1 MDRTEQVPL
10 NAARCLSDEGRP
22 YGAHRLPGAGND
34 PFLFGAIAYQKQDHF
49 TKTGSGETDVGKV
62 EKKSDAFSRMQPKD
76 FITLCGVL
84 GTEGWLE
91 HELFSSS
98 SRRSRNF
105 DAFCAALEGEL
116 CKRGRDEWVEIFLE
130 AVRKT
135 DPSFF
140 EFSLCLSRAC
150 LG

>member
-1 MDRTEQVPL
+1 MVL
-10 NAARCLSDEGRP
+10 
-22 YGAHRLPGAGND
+22 
-34 PFLFGAIAYQKQDHF
+34 IAYQVQETPSFLAQLHTKKRDHF

-62 EKKSDAFSRMQPKD
+62 EKKGDAFSRMQPKD

-140 EFSLCLSRAC
+140 EFSLCFVPSLSWQNDHFC
-150 LG
+150 T